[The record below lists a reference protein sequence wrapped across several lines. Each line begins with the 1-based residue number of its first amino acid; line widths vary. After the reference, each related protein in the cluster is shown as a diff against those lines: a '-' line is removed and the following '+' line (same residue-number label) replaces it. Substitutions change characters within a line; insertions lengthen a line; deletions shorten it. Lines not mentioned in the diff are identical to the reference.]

1 MRPVRRIASLSV
13 LLLLA
18 ATAQGQSWPSKPIRV
33 VEFMDALDKALALS
47 RGLAPAP
54 QVG

>member
-1 MRPVRRIASLSV
+1 MDAGFVGYL
-13 LLLLA
+13 
-18 ATAQGQSWPSKPIRV
+18 TKPIRV

-47 RGLAPAP
+47 RGLALAP